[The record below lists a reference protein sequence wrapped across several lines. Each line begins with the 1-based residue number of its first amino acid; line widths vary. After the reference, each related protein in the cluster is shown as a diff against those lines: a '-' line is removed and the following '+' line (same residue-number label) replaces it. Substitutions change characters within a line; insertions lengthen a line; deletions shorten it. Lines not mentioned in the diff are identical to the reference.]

1 MLLICKSSVS
11 RESARTQSNSPRF
24 TTGCHYIS
32 TMHATYSHRSNLRVL
47 PREYKL
53 GGHSITPIFEHLGA
67 ASWHRGDATAIK
79 FIGRFFE
86 WFLVPWKIFVFVGI
100 CVSLSVWLSRRRARK
115 TAHLRGEET
124 ELFDLPDSPRSS
136 DDRREEFTTHEELDA
151 EIEALE
157 GGKSTRLM

>member
-1 MLLICKSSVS
+1 
-11 RESARTQSNSPRF
+11 
-24 TTGCHYIS
+24 
-32 TMHATYSHRSNLRVL
+32 MHATYSHRSNLRVL

-67 ASWHRGDATAIK
+67 ASWHRGDASAI
-79 FIGRFFE
+79 IVVGRFFE
-86 WFLVPWKIFVFVGI
+86 WFLDPWKIFFAVGV
-100 CVSLSVWLSRRRARK
+100 CVAIGVWLSRRRARK
-115 TAHLRGEET
+115 AVQLRAEET

-136 DDRREEFTTHEELDA
+136 DDHREAFTTHAELDA